1 MSPFSIMTTEH
12 VVEVVGMTC
21 GGCSARLE
29 KVLMEKSG
37 IVSAEVDHEYGRAI
51 IHTDDSVTAHDI
63 MEIVQSTGF
72 DIR

>member
-51 IHTDDSVTAHDI
+51 IHTDDSVTADDI
-63 MEIVQSTGF
+63 REIVQSTGF